1 MQREVPEEIN
11 IAACKI
17 AKKYNVLTVLDIG
30 GADIP
35 LTDELLSLLDIISPN
50 TTELKRITG
59 KEIDVKNEKEL
70 ISVIEELR
78 EKSKNKNLEIL
89 LKLGSQG
96 AMFIDKSNSTI
107 KQNAFKFDDLPIV
120 DTTGAGKINFLFN
133 Q

>member
-1 MQREVPEEIN
+1 MSLGALVGLHN
-11 IAACKI
+11 IYI
-17 AKKYNVLTVLDIG
+17 V
-30 GADIP
+30 
-35 LTDELLSLLDIISPN
+35 
-50 TTELKRITG
+50 
-59 KEIDVKNEKEL
+59 
-70 ISVIEELR
+70 
-78 EKSKNKNLEIL
+78 NKNLEIL